1 MSLLGK
7 RRSLVCPSSYSLGA
21 RACPFDRFLTLGG
34 FADFMLPTVLGGKAH
49 GAIMGLGNVYPHALA
64 ELYYGSADLLNE
76 TPRASLAEMTRLQG
90 LASEADWAF
99 VAAGIA
105 GTKYYLQQTRGYG
118 GVCRLPIL
126 PFPEDKGAK
135 LLKDDRVNQ
144 FMEVEKKLEAQAKG
158 SKVNGS
164 TNGH

>member
-1 MSLLGK
+1 
-7 RRSLVCPSSYSLGA
+7 
-21 RACPFDRFLTLGG
+21 
-34 FADFMLPTVLGGKAH
+34 MLPTVLGSNAH
-49 GAIMGLGNVYPHALA
+49 GAIMGLGNVYPNALA
-64 ELYYGSADLLNE
+64 SLYYGSEDLLKDPTNAS
-76 TPRASLAEMTRLQG
+76 RSLAEMTRLQG

-126 PFPEDKGAK
+126 PFAEDKGAK
-135 LLKDDRVNQ
+135 LLKDHRVEQ
-144 FMEVEKKLEAQAKG
+144 FMEVEKKLEAGAKG
-158 SKVNGS
+158 GKVNGA